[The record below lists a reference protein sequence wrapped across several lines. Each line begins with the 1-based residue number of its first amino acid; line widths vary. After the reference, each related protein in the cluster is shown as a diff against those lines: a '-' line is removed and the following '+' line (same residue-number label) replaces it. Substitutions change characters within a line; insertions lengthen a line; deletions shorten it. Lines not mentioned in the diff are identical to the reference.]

1 MNLIVSLRKFSI
13 ERGVSYIN
21 IKLDNQIENV
31 NVLNDKCLNSFKN
44 VTYELEKITDILI
57 RLIEQKDSSSPFLRF
72 LRKYKSRIEE
82 AKSYVI
88 KELNT
93 DEFSIDVRNGYVKVM
108 GLLKDF
114 SKNIVQVAQKNN
126 LEVIA
131 KVSMKLPQMTM
142 ELCSNFIKLMKTNSV
157 LLKDDIKTN
166 SIQSTN
172 ENLDY
177 NILLTESDFF
187 SHFGTGFTNI
197 FSNIW
202 GFFKG
207 GNIKENSNI
216 FSGLIDKL
224 LAQFKQIGTD
234 YNAAF
239 PNGLFNAET
248 GAQQTSHTLTRLGQF
263 FGGSGF
269 MGLVGNIAAIAIIW
283 WGIRKL
289 YKTIKWKVFNRR

>member
-1 MNLIVSLRKFSI
+1 M
-13 ERGVSYIN
+13 
-21 IKLDNQIENV
+21 DNQIENV

-142 ELCSNFIKLMKTNSV
+142 ELCSNFVRLMKTNSV
-157 LLKDDIKTN
+157 LLKDEVNTN
-166 SIQSTN
+166 SNNIQSTN
-172 ENLDY
+172 ENLEY
-177 NILLTESDFF
+177 TILTEGDFF
-187 SHFGTGFTNI
+187 SHFGTGFINVFTNI
-197 FSNIW
+197 WN
-202 GFFKG
+202 FFKN
-207 GNIKENSNI
+207 GNNTEGSNI
-216 FSGLIDKL
+216 FSGLVNKIADRFTKISDNY
-224 LAQFKQIGTD
+224 KI
-234 YNAAF
+234 AF
-239 PNGLFNAET
+239 SGNIQGKT
-248 GAQQTSHTLTRLGQF
+248 TLDQLGQF

-269 MGLVGNIAAIAIIW
+269 MGLVGNIAAIAFIW